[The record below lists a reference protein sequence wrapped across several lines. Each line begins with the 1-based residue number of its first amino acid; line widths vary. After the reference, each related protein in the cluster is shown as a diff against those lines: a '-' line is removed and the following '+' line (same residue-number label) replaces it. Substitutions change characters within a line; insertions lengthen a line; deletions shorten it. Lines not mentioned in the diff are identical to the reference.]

1 MVRRFTPASSVT
13 SRLAVARDVAQEM
26 LTSLDGRT
34 LAQIA
39 ITHLDRLVRYDGV
52 CIAVTAASANNVL
65 QSLAYHNVYPASQ
78 DVAFTGPTG
87 ENASTR
93 PSRPTARRASS
104 MPAPVSTTETTE
116 GLSVRA
122 AFRQPLELVTLFT
135 RLGAEMRGTRL
146 PAFQGPLS
154 SLLELAAAEDADE
167 HATVAVVPLQR
178 QSEVFG
184 ALFMWRFGDEGFHAD
199 DVAFAEEL
207 SAPLA
212 LALENARLHDE
223 LNASLI
229 TLKLAQ
235 NELVRREQLAAV
247 GNMAAVMAHEVR
259 TPLAVML
266 NAASS
271 LRKFGKTEGDEGML
285 LSIVEEETRRL
296 ERLIKDLLEF
306 ARPGHRTRDLV
317 DVGDF
322 VMECAEAAKGD
333 ARFHESVEIVLSL
346 NGELGSANWDVRG
359 LRHALVN
366 LLVNAAQ
373 ATHSEQTRRGASAEA
388 FEVSLSVFAE
398 GDGARVVVEDRG
410 AGVSRAVLAEMFE
423 PFVTTRAQGMGL
435 GLAVVRRV
443 VEEHQGEVLVTSDGT
458 SGARFELRLPRRL
471 GAG

>member
-39 ITHLDRLVRYDGV
+39 ITHLDRLVSYDGV
-52 CIAVTAASANNVL
+52 CVAVTESSSSDVL
-65 QSLAYHNVYPASQ
+65 QSLAFGNVYPAAQ
-78 DVAFTGPTG
+78 DVAFTGPSG
-87 ENASTR
+87 EGASAR
-93 PSRPTARRASS
+93 PPRPAGRVSS
-104 MPAPVSTTETTE
+104 LPVPRNTVETTE
-116 GLSVRA
+116 GISVRT
-122 AFRQPLELVTLFT
+122 AFSQPLRLGDLFS
-135 RLGAEMRGTRL
+135 RLGAATGSARL
-146 PAFQGPLS
+146 PPFQGPLS
-154 SLLELAAAEDADE
+154 SIDELAAAEDASE
-167 HATVAVVPLQR
+167 QSTLAVVPLQR
-178 QSEVFG
+178 QSDVFG
-184 ALFMWRFGDEGFHAD
+184 ALFMWRFGDQPFHAD

-207 SAPLA
+207 AAPLA

-223 LNASLI
+223 LNASLH
-229 TLKLAQ
+229 TLKHAQ

-296 ERLIKDLLEF
+296 ERLIRDLLEF

-317 DVGDF
+317 DVADF
-322 VMECAEAAKGD
+322 VMECAEAAKSD
-333 ARFHESVEIVLSL
+333 PRVHESVEIVLSL
-346 NGELGSANWDVRG
+346 DNALGEANWDVRG
-359 LRHALVN
+359 LRHALIN

-373 ATHSEQTRRGASAEA
+373 ATHSEQTRRGAEPGA
-388 FEVSLSVFAE
+388 FEVSLSVVRE
-398 GDGARVVVEDRG
+398 PTRVRIVVEDRG
-410 AGVSRAVLAEMFE
+410 AGVSKAVLAEMFE

-458 SGARFELRLPRRL
+458 SGARFELKLPLRL
-471 GAG
+471 GSG